1 MGGEPHT
8 DAHHS
13 HKVDDDLMR
22 QQQRMID
29 LLKLRSDELS
39 AENGKLRLRVASES
53 KQWQPPEQLPNDYIS
68 SHAAM
73 SMQQLAQM
81 QPPNLSRSVSPHDN
95 NRVRYTGH
103 ADR

>member
-1 MGGEPHT
+1 VGGDPHT

-39 AENGKLRLRVASES
+39 AENGKLRLQVASES
-53 KQWQPPEQLPNDYIS
+53 KQWQPPEQLSNDYIS

-73 SMQQLAQM
+73 SVQHLPNM
-81 QPPNLSRSVSPHDN
+81 QPPDLSRSVSPHST
-95 NRVRYTGH
+95 NRIRYTGH

>member
-1 MGGEPHT
+1 VDGEPHT
-8 DAHHS
+8 DAHHT
-13 HKVDDDLMR
+13 HKVDDDLRR

-53 KQWQPPEQLPNDYIS
+53 KQWQPPEQLPNDCMS

-73 SMQQLAQM
+73 SMQQLPQM
-81 QPPNLSRSVSPHDN
+81 QHSDLSRSVSPHDTS
-95 NRVRYTGH
+95 RVRYTGH

>member
-1 MGGEPHT
+1 
-8 DAHHS
+8 
-13 HKVDDDLMR
+13 MR

-53 KQWQPPEQLPNDYIS
+53 KRWQPPDQLPNDHIS

-73 SMQQLAQM
+73 SVQHLPNMQL
-81 QPPNLSRSVSPHDN
+81 PNLSRSVSPHDA
-95 NRVRYTGH
+95 NRIRYTGH

>member
-1 MGGEPHT
+1 
-8 DAHHS
+8 
-13 HKVDDDLMR
+13 MR
-22 QQQRMID
+22 QQHTLID

-53 KQWQPPEQLPNDYIS
+53 KQWQLPEQLPNDYIS

-73 SMQQLAQM
+73 SMQHLPNM
-81 QPPNLSRSVSPHDN
+81 QHPNLSSSVSPHDT
-95 NRVRYTGH
+95 NRIRYTGY